1 MVRTVDSETRSRAVL
16 AAAINRYIKNALPV
30 SSEDLS
36 GDFELSSATIRNIFA
51 DLENE
56 GLLAHRHTSGGR
68 VPTERGFR
76 YYVDFLIS
84 QMELID
90 EEKESIMRKF
100 RREIRRLDDAL
111 EETSEVISAITHYA
125 GIVSFLEWEDKFF
138 YRGISRILE
147 QPEFQDMGKLRL
159 VIGLIEDK
167 HRLLGIIN
175 REFSGKVK
183 IYIGK
188 ELECPEMEHCSLV
201 VSGYRRKNKPSGR
214 LAVLG
219 PVRMEYRHII
229 PALEYI
235 SDTLSEALE
244 NI

>member
-90 EEKESIMRKF
+90 EEKESIVRKF

-111 EETSEVISAITHYA
+111 EATSEVISAITHYA
-125 GIVSFLEWEDKFF
+125 GIVSFTEWEDKFL

-167 HRLLGIIN
+167 QRLLGIIN

-188 ELECPEMEHCSLV
+188 ELEYPEMEHCSLV

-235 SDTLSEALE
+235 SDALSEALE
-244 NI
+244 RI